1 MKIVWRTHPSP
12 HYFLQKP
19 ALEESVSG
27 KNRFRHTIPD
37 PEEPSVMERTW
48 FATGAVLA
56 AIAVAAGAFGAH
68 GLENRLS
75 ADDLDTYQTA
85 ARYHIYHALG
95 LLAVAY
101 ASKRFEGGLVTASG
115 WLFIAGIVLF
125 SGSLYVLS
133 LSGVKILGAVAP
145 IGGVCFLAGWGCLAI
160 AAWRS

>member
-1 MKIVWRTHPSP
+1 
-12 HYFLQKP
+12 
-19 ALEESVSG
+19 
-27 KNRFRHTIPD
+27 
-37 PEEPSVMERTW
+37 MERTW
-48 FATGAVLA
+48 FAVGSVLA

-85 ARYHIYHALG
+85 ARYHMYHALA

-101 ASKRFEGGLVTASG
+101 ASKRFEGGLVTAAG

-145 IGGVCFLAGWGCLAI
+145 IGGVCFLAGWACLAL